1 MSYSNVI
8 YLKTFDDGF
17 VYIGVTNNFNR
28 RMREHNNDSKGKSN
42 MRVHR
47 HMRIHS
53 HETEI
58 LAYFENYKDALNYEI
73 LIIENFKNLGFD
85 VLNST
90 VGGEGIVGLIKT
102 NEHRKNLSKSLKG
115 RFGKIPN
122 AETRA
127 KMSASQKGRKISEEH
142 KKILSDYGKT
152 RTGEKNCNFG
162 KPRTEETKINISIA
176 NQNRFDED
184 YYANKGVRRS
194 DFKIACKVR
203 GWSINDFEQIKSG
216 EKCND
221 GKNKYFYVRKFSI
234 KKLEKL

>member
-1 MSYSNVI
+1 MSCSNVI

-28 RMREHNNDSKGKSN
+28 RMREHNNDSNGKSN
-42 MRVHR
+42 MRVHK
-47 HMRIHS
+47 HMRTHS

-90 VGGEGIVGLIKT
+90 IGGEGISGLIRT

-115 RFGKIPN
+115 IIRKKPN

-127 KMSASQKGRKISEEH
+127 KMSASLKGRKLTEAH
-142 KKILSDYGKT
+142 KKNTL
-152 RTGEKNCNFG
+152 RN
-162 KPRTEETKINISIA
+162 
-176 NQNRFDED
+176 
-184 YYANKGVRRS
+184 
-194 DFKIACKVR
+194 
-203 GWSINDFEQIKSG
+203 W
-216 EKCND
+216 
-221 GKNKYFYVRKFSI
+221 
-234 KKLEKL
+234 

>member
-1 MSYSNVI
+1 MPYPNVI

-17 VYIGVTNNFNR
+17 VYVGVTNNFNR

-42 MRVHR
+42 MRVHK
-47 HMRIHS
+47 HMRLHS

-58 LAYFENYKDALNYEI
+58 LACFEDYKDALNYEI
-73 LIIENFKNLGFD
+73 LIIDNFKNLGFD

-115 RFGKIPN
+115 KLRKIPN

-127 KMSASQKGRKISEEH
+127 KMSASQKGRKLTEEH
-142 KKILSDYGKT
+142 KKILAEFGKS
-152 RTGEKNCNFG
+152 RIGEKNPNFG
-162 KPRTEETKINISIA
+162 KPRTEQTKKNISIA
-176 NQNRFDED
+176 AQNRFDED

-203 GWSINDFEQIKSG
+203 GWDINDFNQIKSG
-216 EKCND
+216 EKSTD
-221 GKNKYFYVRKFSI
+221 GKNKYFYI
-234 KKLEKL
+234 KKIFD

>member
-1 MSYSNVI
+1 MSCSNVI

-28 RMREHNNDSKGKSN
+28 RMREHNNDSNGKSN
-42 MRVHR
+42 MRVHK
-47 HMRIHS
+47 HMRTHS

-90 VGGEGIVGLIKT
+90 IGGEGISGLIRT

-115 RFGKIPN
+115 IIRKKPN

-127 KMSASQKGRKISEEH
+127 KMSASLKGRKLTEAH
-142 KKILSDYGKT
+142 KKILSEIGKN
-152 RTGEKNCNFG
+152 RIGERNHNYG
-162 KPRTEETKINISIA
+162 KPRTEEAKANISIA
-176 NQNRFDED
+176 NQNRFGED
-184 YYANKGVRRS
+184 YYASKGVRRS

-203 GWSINDFEQIKSG
+203 GWDIDDFEQIKST
-216 EKCND
+216 EKTTD
-221 GKNKYFYVRKFSI
+221 GKNKYFYTRQF
-234 KKLEKL
+234 